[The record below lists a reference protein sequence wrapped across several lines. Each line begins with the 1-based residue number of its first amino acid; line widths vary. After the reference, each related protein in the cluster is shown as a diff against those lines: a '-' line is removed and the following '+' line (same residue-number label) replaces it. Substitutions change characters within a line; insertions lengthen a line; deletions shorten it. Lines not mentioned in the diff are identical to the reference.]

1 VESGP
6 DAERRSRA
14 ASRNADFEGDRPWD
28 QRRCLTIH
36 SERQSA
42 LDDSGARTLRIVK
55 GGTGRRTVCETEVPQ
70 DCPAVT
76 VAVAMMPME
85 NGEKQRQLSV
95 LLVDDDAELCGMMR
109 EFFAHEG
116 HHLECVYNG
125 REGLTAALN
134 GSYDLVILDVMLP
147 VLDGFEVLQRLR
159 RRKDLPIIMLTAR
172 VQQKDRIRGLDSGAD
187 DYLPKPF
194 DPDELLARVRAVL
207 RRSESMKR
215 VEAGEIVIGNIRVNP
230 TTREAWLD
238 DELVELTATE
248 FDLLEML
255 MRSAG
260 RAVSRDEITA
270 ALFEREAT
278 PYDRFLDVHIS
289 HLRKKLEGGRS
300 LIRTVRG
307 VGYVFT
313 GAA

>member
-1 VESGP
+1 M
-6 DAERRSRA
+6 
-14 ASRNADFEGDRPWD
+14 
-28 QRRCLTIH
+28 
-36 SERQSA
+36 
-42 LDDSGARTLRIVK
+42 
-55 GGTGRRTVCETEVPQ
+55 
-70 DCPAVT
+70 T
-76 VAVAMMPME
+76 VAVEMKQME
-85 NGEKQRQLSV
+85 VLDRQRQLSL
-95 LLVDDDAELCGMMR
+95 LLVDDDVELCGMMS
-109 EFFAHEG
+109 EFFAQEG

-134 GSYDLVILDVMLP
+134 GFYDLVILDVMLP
-147 VLDGFEVLQRLR
+147 IIDGFEVLQRLR
-159 RRKDLPIIMLTAR
+159 RRKDLPVIMLTAR
-172 VQQKDRIRGLDSGAD
+172 VQQQDRIRGLDAGAD

-194 DPDELLARVRAVL
+194 DPDELLARIRAVL
-207 RRSESMKR
+207 RRSESLAR
-215 VEAGEIVIGNIRVNP
+215 AEAEEIVIGNIRVSP
-230 TTREAWLD
+230 TTREAWLND
-238 DELVELTATE
+238 QVVDLTAAE

-260 RAVSRDEITA
+260 RVVSRDEITA

-289 HLRKKLEGGRS
+289 HLRKKLDGGRGEGGRG

>member
-1 VESGP
+1 L
-6 DAERRSRA
+6 A
-14 ASRNADFEGDRPWD
+14 
-28 QRRCLTIH
+28 
-36 SERQSA
+36 
-42 LDDSGARTLRIVK
+42 
-55 GGTGRRTVCETEVPQ
+55 
-70 DCPAVT
+70 
-76 VAVAMMPME
+76 VAVDMRQMDVLDRH
-85 NGEKQRQLSV
+85 RQLSL
-95 LLVDDDAELCGMMR
+95 LLVDDDVELCGMMS
-109 EFFAHEG
+109 EFFAQEG
-116 HHLECVYNG
+116 HHLECIYNG
-125 REGLTAALN
+125 REGLSAALN

-147 VLDGFEVLQRLR
+147 ILDGFEVLQRLR

-172 VQQKDRIRGLDSGAD
+172 VQQQDRIRGLDSGAD

-194 DPDELLARVRAVL
+194 DPDELLARIRAVL
-207 RRSESMKR
+207 RRSESLTR
-215 VEAGEIVIGNIRVNP
+215 VEVDEIVIGNIRVSP
-230 TTREAWLD
+230 TTREAWLNH
-238 DELVELTATE
+238 ELLELTATE

-260 RAVSRDEITA
+260 RVVSRDEITA

-289 HLRKKLEGGRS
+289 HLRSKLEGGRG